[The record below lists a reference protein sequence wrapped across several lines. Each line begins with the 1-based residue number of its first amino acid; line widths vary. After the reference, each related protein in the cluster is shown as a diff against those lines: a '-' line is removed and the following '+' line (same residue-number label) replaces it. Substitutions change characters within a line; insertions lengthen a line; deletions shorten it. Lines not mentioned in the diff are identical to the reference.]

1 MQTSARLLRLLTLL
15 QLHREWAG
23 AELATRLE
31 VDVRTVRRDVDRLR
45 ELGYPV
51 HSTPG
56 VAGGYR
62 LGAGA
67 ALPPLLLDDDE
78 AVAVAVSLSTAA
90 GGTVTG
96 IEETSVRALM
106 KLDQVLPSRLRHR
119 VNALQSVTLPLGGGV
134 SAVAPAQLTAIAA
147 ACRDRER
154 LRFAYAA
161 SDGTA
166 TERRVEPLKLACTG
180 RRWYLLA
187 FDVDKEAWR
196 TFRVDRITDEP
207 RIAGRFIPREP
218 PAEDLGAYLTR
229 QISSAPY
236 RYRCRVRL
244 HAPAARIAELV
255 GASIGEVE
263 PIDEHTCLLHAGGA
277 RIEEI
282 PFYLARF
289 GCDFEVEEPPEL
301 AEHVRELA
309 ARFGRAG

>member
-1 MQTSARLLRLLTLL
+1 MRTSARLLRLLGLL

-23 AELATRLE
+23 ADLAARLE

-45 ELGYPV
+45 DLGYPV

-67 ALPPLLLDDDE
+67 ALPPLLLDDEE

-106 KLDQVLPSRLRHR
+106 KLEQVLPARLRHR
-119 VNALQSVTLPLGGGV
+119 VDSLRSVTLPLGGGV
-134 SAVAPAQLTAIAA
+134 SAVDPARLTVIAA
-147 ACRDRER
+147 ACRDTEK

-161 SDGTA
+161 GDGTA

-187 FDVDKEAWR
+187 WDVDKAAWR

-207 RIAGRFIPREP
+207 RIAGRFTPREP
-218 PAEDLGAYLTR
+218 PAADLGAYLTR
-229 QISSAPY
+229 QLSSAPY
-236 RYRCRVRL
+236 RYQCRVKL
-244 HAPAARIAELV
+244 HAPASRIAELV

-263 PIDEHTCLLHAGGA
+263 PIDEHTCRLHAGGS
-277 RIEEI
+277 RIDEI

-289 GCDFEVEEPPEL
+289 GCDFEVEDPPEL
-301 AEHVRELA
+301 AAHVRELA